1 MRYMKWLFVALC
13 AMFFQQSF
21 VTIGKVLPAILA
33 PAIFDDLLINP
44 SWLGVYVGI
53 IAFVALTVQVGC
65 GSFIIRY
72 GSLRISQISLV
83 STGIGLALATPGF
96 TSLMILSAVAIGAS
110 ASSTPASSHLLGRY
124 SPAQYAPLVFSIK
137 QTAVPLGLLSA
148 GLLGPFLTEE
158 YDWRVALLAVAGAC
172 LVFTLALESF
182 RAKFD
187 KDRDESKKI
196 HLSDF
201 RGTVT
206 LVLSKKPLR
215 SLAFGCFAF
224 VGLQATFV
232 AFFVIYLTDIGYSL
246 IEAGAVFS
254 IATAVAIPGR
264 IFWGWMSSWL
274 VQPRAMLGIL
284 ALLMFVAAGLTSC
297 FDASWSTWQVLLV
310 AVLVSASV
318 FSWHGVTLAE
328 AARLAPSSMRGTVT
342 GGVLS
347 FGQFGGL
354 VLPLFYSLILSLTG
368 SYQLGFLACSLPA
381 LIVGVV
387 LSIDNR
393 KGFWSR
399 RN

>member
-1 MRYMKWLFVALC
+1 
-13 AMFFQQSF
+13 MFFQQSF

-53 IAFVALTVQVGC
+53 IAIVALIVQVGC

-72 GSLRISQISLV
+72 GSLRISQISLL
-83 STGIGLALATPGF
+83 STGIGLALAAPGF
-96 TSLMILSAVAIGAS
+96 ASLMILSAVAIGAS

-148 GLLGPFLTEE
+148 GLLGPFLTEA
-158 YDWRVALLAVAGAC
+158 YDWKVALLAVAGAC
-172 LVFTLALESF
+172 VVFTLTLETL

-187 KDRDESKKI
+187 EDRDERKKI
-196 HLSDF
+196 QLSDF

-224 VGLQATFV
+224 VGLQTTFV
-232 AFFVIYLTDIGYSL
+232 AFFVIYLTDIGYEL

-254 IATAVAIPGR
+254 VATAVAIPGR
-264 IFWGWMSSWL
+264 IFWGWLSSWL

-284 ALLMFVAAGLTSC
+284 ALLMFVAVGLTGR

-347 FGQFGGL
+347 FGQLGGL

-393 KGFWSR
+393 RGFWSR

>member
-1 MRYMKWLFVALC
+1 
-13 AMFFQQSF
+13 MFFQQSF

-44 SWLGVYVGI
+44 SWLGVYVAI

-72 GSLRISQISLV
+72 GSLRISQISLL

-148 GLLGPFLTEE
+148 GLLGPFLTET
-158 YDWRVALLAVAGAC
+158 YDWKVALLTVAGAC
-172 LVFTLALESF
+172 VVFTLTLETL

-187 KDRDESKKI
+187 DDRDESKKI
-196 HLSDF
+196 HLSDLK
-201 RGTVT
+201 GTVT

-224 VGLQATFV
+224 VGLQTTFV

-246 IEAGAVFS
+246 IEAGAIFS
-254 IATAVAIPGR
+254 ISTAVAIPGR
-264 IFWGWMSSWL
+264 IF
-274 VQPRAMLGIL
+274 
-284 ALLMFVAAGLTSC
+284 
-297 FDASWSTWQVLLV
+297 
-310 AVLVSASV
+310 
-318 FSWHGVTLAE
+318 GV
-328 AARLAPSSMRGTVT
+328 G
-342 GGVLS
+342 
-347 FGQFGGL
+347 
-354 VLPLFYSLILSLTG
+354 
-368 SYQLGFLACSLPA
+368 
-381 LIVGVV
+381 
-387 LSIDNR
+387 
-393 KGFWSR
+393 
-399 RN
+399 

>member
-1 MRYMKWLFVALC
+1 
-13 AMFFQQSF
+13 MFFQQSF

-72 GSLRISQISLV
+72 GSLRISQISLL

-148 GLLGPFLTEE
+148 GLLGPFLTEA
-158 YDWRVALLAVAGAC
+158 YNWRVALLAVAGAC

-224 VGLQATFV
+224 VGLQTTFV

-264 IFWGWMSSWL
+264 IFWGWLSSWL

-284 ALLMFVAAGLTSC
+284 ALLMFVAAGLTSR

-310 AVLVSASV
+310 AVLVSTSV

-328 AARLAPSSMRGTVT
+328 AARLAPSTMRGTVT

-354 VLPLFYSLILSLTG
+354 VLPLFFSLILSLTG
-368 SYQLGFLACSLPA
+368 SYQLGFLSCSLPA
-381 LIVGVV
+381 LIVGLV

-393 KGFWSR
+393 KGFWLR
-399 RN
+399 KN

>member
-1 MRYMKWLFVALC
+1 MKWLFVALC

-72 GSLRISQISLV
+72 GSLRISQISLL

-124 SPAQYAPLVFSIK
+124 SPVQYAPLVFSIK

-148 GLLGPFLTEE
+148 GLLGPFLTEA

-172 LVFTLALESF
+172 LVFTIALESF

-201 RGTVT
+201 RGTVN

-264 IFWGWMSSWL
+264 IFWGGMSSWL

>member
-1 MRYMKWLFVALC
+1 MKWLFVALC

-44 SWLGVYVGI
+44 SWLGVYVAI

-72 GSLRISQISLV
+72 GSLRISQISLL

-148 GLLGPFLTEE
+148 GLLGPFLTEA
-158 YDWRVALLAVAGAC
+158 YDWKVALLAVAGAC

-224 VGLQATFV
+224 VGLQTTFV

-264 IFWGWMSSWL
+264 IFWGWISSWL

-368 SYQLGFLACSLPA
+368 SYQLGFLVCSLPA

-393 KGFWSR
+393 RGFWSR

>member
-1 MRYMKWLFVALC
+1 MKWLFVALC

-44 SWLGVYVGI
+44 SWLGVYVAI

-72 GSLRISQISLV
+72 GSLRISQISLL

-148 GLLGPFLTEE
+148 GLLGPFLTEA
-158 YDWRVALLAVAGAC
+158 YDWKVALLAVAGAC

-224 VGLQATFV
+224 VGLQTTFV

-264 IFWGWMSSWL
+264 IFWGWLSSWL

-368 SYQLGFLACSLPA
+368 SYQLGFLVCSLPA

-393 KGFWSR
+393 RGFWSR

>member
-1 MRYMKWLFVALC
+1 MPDMKWLFVALC

-72 GSLRISQISLV
+72 GSLRISQISLL

-96 TSLMILSAVAIGAS
+96 ISLMILSAVAIGAS

-148 GLLGPFLTEE
+148 GLLGPFLTEA

-354 VLPLFYSLILSLTG
+354 VLPLFYSLILSLTA

-381 LIVGVV
+381 LLVGVV
-387 LSIDNR
+387 LSFDNR
-393 KGFWSR
+393 KVFWSR

>member
-1 MRYMKWLFVALC
+1 MKWLFVALC

-53 IAFVALTVQVGC
+53 IAIVALIVQVGC

-72 GSLRISQISLV
+72 GSLRISQISLL

-96 TSLMILSAVAIGAS
+96 TSLMILSAIAIGAS

-148 GLLGPFLTEE
+148 GLLGPFLTEA
-158 YDWRVALLAVAGAC
+158 YDWKVALLAVAGAC
-172 LVFTLALESF
+172 VVFTLSLETF

-201 RGTVT
+201 RGTIN

-224 VGLQATFV
+224 VGLQTTFV
-232 AFFVIYLTDIGYSL
+232 AFFVIYLTEIGYGL

-264 IFWGWMSSWL
+264 IFWGWLSSWL
-274 VQPRAMLGIL
+274 VQPRVMLGIL
-284 ALLMFVAAGLTSC
+284 ALLMFVAAGLTSR

-354 VLPLFYSLILSLTG
+354 VLPLCYSLILSLTG

-393 KGFWSR
+393 RGFWSR

>member
-1 MRYMKWLFVALC
+1 M
-13 AMFFQQSF
+13 
-21 VTIGKVLPAILA
+21 
-33 PAIFDDLLINP
+33 
-44 SWLGVYVGI
+44 
-53 IAFVALTVQVGC
+53 
-65 GSFIIRY
+65 
-72 GSLRISQISLV
+72 
-83 STGIGLALATPGF
+83 
-96 TSLMILSAVAIGAS
+96 
-110 ASSTPASSHLLGRY
+110 
-124 SPAQYAPLVFSIK
+124 
-137 QTAVPLGLLSA
+137 
-148 GLLGPFLTEE
+148 
-158 YDWRVALLAVAGAC
+158 
-172 LVFTLALESF
+172 VFTLSLETF

-224 VGLQATFV
+224 VGLQTTFV
-232 AFFVIYLTDIGYSL
+232 AFFVIYLTEIGYGL

-264 IFWGWMSSWL
+264 IFWGWLSSWL
-274 VQPRAMLGIL
+274 VQPRVMLGIL
-284 ALLMFVAAGLTSC
+284 ALLMFVAAGLTSR
-297 FDASWSTWQVLLV
+297 FDGSWSTWQVLLV

-354 VLPLFYSLILSLTG
+354 VLPLFYSLILSLTA

-387 LSIDNR
+387 LSFNNR
-393 KGFWSR
+393 KVFWSR

>member
-1 MRYMKWLFVALC
+1 MRYMKWLIVALC

-72 GSLRISQISLV
+72 GSLRISQISLL

-196 HLSDF
+196 YLSDF

-393 KGFWSR
+393 RGFWSR

>member
-1 MRYMKWLFVALC
+1 
-13 AMFFQQSF
+13 MFFQQSF

-72 GSLRISQISLV
+72 GSLRISQISLL

-148 GLLGPFLTEE
+148 GLLGPFLTET
-158 YDWRVALLAVAGAC
+158 YDWKVALLTVAGAC
-172 LVFTLALESF
+172 VVFTLTLETL

-187 KDRDESKKI
+187 EDRDERKKI
-196 HLSDF
+196 QLSDF

-215 SLAFGCFAF
+215 SLALGCFAF
-224 VGLQATFV
+224 VGLQTTFV
-232 AFFVIYLTDIGYSL
+232 AFFVIHLTDIGYGL
-246 IEAGAVFS
+246 VEAGAVFS

-264 IFWGWMSSWL
+264 IFWGWLSSWL

-284 ALLMFVAAGLTSC
+284 ALLMFVAAGLTSR

-310 AVLVSASV
+310 AVLVSTSV

-328 AARLAPSSMRGTVT
+328 AARLAPSTMRGTVT

-354 VLPLFYSLILSLTG
+354 VLPLFFSLILSLTG
-368 SYQLGFLACSLPA
+368 SYQLGFLSCSLPA
-381 LIVGVV
+381 LIVGLV

-393 KGFWSR
+393 KGFWLR
-399 RN
+399 KN

>member
-1 MRYMKWLFVALC
+1 MKWLFVALC

-53 IAFVALTVQVGC
+53 IAIVALIVQVGC

-72 GSLRISQISLV
+72 GSLRISQISLL
-83 STGIGLALATPGF
+83 STGIGLALAAPGF
-96 TSLMILSAVAIGAS
+96 ASLMILSAVAIGAS

-148 GLLGPFLTEE
+148 GLLGPFLTEA
-158 YDWRVALLAVAGAC
+158 YDWKVALLAVAGAC
-172 LVFTLALESF
+172 VVFTLSLETF

-201 RGTVT
+201 RGTIT

-224 VGLQATFV
+224 VGLQTTFV
-232 AFFVIYLTDIGYSL
+232 AFFVIYLTDIGYGL

-264 IFWGWMSSWL
+264 IFWGWLSSWL
-274 VQPRAMLGIL
+274 VQPRVMLGIL
-284 ALLMFVAAGLTSC
+284 ALLMFVAAGLTSR

-393 KGFWSR
+393 KGFWLR
-399 RN
+399 KN

>member
-1 MRYMKWLFVALC
+1 
-13 AMFFQQSF
+13 MFFQQSF

-53 IAFVALTVQVGC
+53 IAIVALTVQVGC

-72 GSLRISQISLV
+72 GSLRISQISLL
-83 STGIGLALATPGF
+83 STGIGLTLAAPGF
-96 TSLMILSAVAIGAS
+96 ASLMILSAVAIGAS

-148 GLLGPFLTEE
+148 GLLGPFLTEA

-297 FDASWSTWQVLLV
+297 FDASWPTWQVLLV

-393 KGFWSR
+393 RGFWSR

>member
-1 MRYMKWLFVALC
+1 MPDMKWLFVALC

-72 GSLRISQISLV
+72 GSLRISQISLL
-83 STGIGLALATPGF
+83 STGIGLALATPGI

-137 QTAVPLGLLSA
+137 QTAVPVGLLSA
-148 GLLGPFLTEE
+148 GLLGPFLTEA

-172 LVFTLALESF
+172 LVFTLTLATL

-393 KGFWSR
+393 KGFWLR
-399 RN
+399 KN

>member
-1 MRYMKWLFVALC
+1 VPYMKWLFVALC

-72 GSLRISQISLV
+72 GSLRISQISLL

-148 GLLGPFLTEE
+148 GLLGPFLTEA
-158 YDWRVALLAVAGAC
+158 YDWKVALLAVAGAC
-172 LVFTLALESF
+172 LVFTLTLETL

-187 KDRDESKKI
+187 KDRDKSKKI

-224 VGLQATFV
+224 VGLQTTFV
-232 AFFVIYLTDIGYSL
+232 AFFVIYLTDIDYSL

-264 IFWGWMSSWL
+264 IFWGWLSSWL

-393 KGFWSR
+393 KGFWLR

>member
-1 MRYMKWLFVALC
+1 
-13 AMFFQQSF
+13 MFLQQSF

-53 IAFVALTVQVGC
+53 IAITALTVQAGC

-72 GSLRISQISLV
+72 GSLRISQISLL
-83 STGIGLALATPGF
+83 STGIGLALAAPGL

-124 SPAQYAPLVFSIK
+124 SPAQYAPLVFSVK

-148 GLLGPFLTEE
+148 GFLGPFLTEV
-158 YDWRVALLAVAGAC
+158 YDWKVALLVVAGAC
-172 LVFTLALESF
+172 VVFTLTLEAF
-182 RAKFD
+182 RARFD
-187 KDRDESKKI
+187 NDRDESKKI

-201 RGTVT
+201 RGTLT
-206 LVLSKKPLR
+206 LVLSQKSLR

-224 VGLQATFV
+224 VGLQTTFV

-246 IEAGAVFS
+246 IEAGAIFS
-254 IATAVAIPGR
+254 VATAVAIPGR
-264 IFWGWMSSWL
+264 IFWGWLSSWF

-284 ALLMFVAAGLTSC
+284 ALLMFVSVGLTSL

-354 VLPLFYSLILSLTG
+354 VLPLLYSLILSLTG
-368 SYQLGFLACSLPA
+368 SYQLGFLFCSMPA

-387 LSIDNR
+387 LSMNNHNR
-393 KGFWSR
+393 FD
-399 RN
+399 

>member
-1 MRYMKWLFVALC
+1 
-13 AMFFQQSF
+13 MFFQQSF

-72 GSLRISQISLV
+72 GSLRISQISLL

-172 LVFTLALESF
+172 LVFTIALESF

>member
-1 MRYMKWLFVALC
+1 MRWLLLALC
-13 AMFFQQSF
+13 SMFLQQSF
-21 VTIGKVLPAILA
+21 VTIGKVLPPILA

-53 IAFVALTVQVGC
+53 IAIVALTVQAGC

-72 GSLRISQISLV
+72 GSLRISQISLL
-83 STGIGLALATPGF
+83 STGIGLALAAPGF

-148 GLLGPFLTEE
+148 GLLGPFLTEV
-158 YDWRVALLAVAGAC
+158 YDWKVALLAVAGAC
-172 LVFTLALESF
+172 VVFTLTLETL

-187 KDRDESKKI
+187 DDRDDSKKI
-196 HLSDF
+196 HLSDLK
-201 RGTVT
+201 GTVT

-224 VGLQATFV
+224 VGLQTTFV
-232 AFFVIYLTDIGYSL
+232 AYFVIYLTDLGHSL
-246 IEAGAVFS
+246 IEAGSVFS

-264 IFWGWMSSWL
+264 IFWGWLSSWF

-284 ALLMFVAAGLTSC
+284 ALLMFVAVGLTSR
-297 FDASWSTWQVLLV
+297 FDASWSHWQVLLV

-354 VLPLFYSLILSLTG
+354 VLPLLYSLILSLTG
-368 SYQLGFLACSLPA
+368 SYQLGFLACALPA
-381 LIVGVV
+381 LIVGAV
-387 LSIDNR
+387 LLTDNLRWFWLR
-393 KGFWSR
+393 KD
-399 RN
+399 

>member
-53 IAFVALTVQVGC
+53 IAIVALTVQVGC

-72 GSLRISQISLV
+72 GSLRISQISLL

-110 ASSTPASSHLLGRY
+110 ASSTPASSHLLGHY

-148 GLLGPFLTEE
+148 GLLGPFLTEA
-158 YDWRVALLAVAGAC
+158 YDWKVALLAVAGAC
-172 LVFTLALESF
+172 LVFTLTLETL

-224 VGLQATFV
+224 VGLQTTFV
-232 AFFVIYLTDIGYSL
+232 AFFVIYLTDIGYGL
-246 IEAGAVFS
+246 IEAGAIFS
-254 IATAVAIPGR
+254 VATAVAIPGR
-264 IFWGWMSSWL
+264 IFWGWLSSWF

-284 ALLMFVAAGLTSC
+284 ALLMFVSVGLTSL

-354 VLPLFYSLILSLTG
+354 VLPLLYSLILSLTG
-368 SYQLGFLACSLPA
+368 SYQLGFLFCSMPA

-387 LSIDNR
+387 LSMNNHNR
-393 KGFWSR
+393 FD
-399 RN
+399 

>member
-1 MRYMKWLFVALC
+1 MKWLLLALC

-33 PAIFDDLLINP
+33 PAILDDLLISP

-53 IAFVALTVQVGC
+53 IAIVALIVQVGC

-72 GSLRISQISLV
+72 GSLRISQISLL
-83 STGIGLALATPGF
+83 STGIGLALASPGF

-148 GLLGPFLTEE
+148 GLLGPFLTEV
-158 YDWRVALLAVAGAC
+158 YDWKVALLAVAGAC
-172 LVFTLALESF
+172 VVFTFTLETL
-182 RAKFD
+182 RATF
-187 KDRDESKKI
+187 DRDRDVSKKI
-196 HLSDF
+196 QLSDL

-224 VGLQATFV
+224 VGLQTTFV
-232 AFFVIYLTDIGYSL
+232 AFFVIYLTDIGYDL
-246 IEAGAVFS
+246 IEVGAVFS
-254 IATAVAIPGR
+254 VATAVAIPGR
-264 IFWGWMSSWL
+264 IFWGWLSSWL

-284 ALLMFVAAGLTSC
+284 ALLMFVAVALTSR
-297 FDASWSTWQVLLV
+297 FNASWSTWQVVLV

-354 VLPLFYSLILSLTG
+354 VLPLFFSLILSLTG

-381 LIVGVV
+381 LIVGVI

-393 KGFWSR
+393 KGLWLKK
-399 RN
+399 N

>member
-1 MRYMKWLFVALC
+1 
-13 AMFFQQSF
+13 MFFQQSF

-44 SWLGVYVGI
+44 SWLGVYVGT
-53 IAFVALTVQVGC
+53 IAIVALIVQVGC

-72 GSLRISQISLV
+72 GSLRISQISLL
-83 STGIGLALATPGF
+83 STGIGLALAAPGF

-124 SPAQYAPLVFSIK
+124 SPAQYAPLIFSIK

-148 GLLGPFLTEE
+148 GLLGPFLTEA
-158 YDWRVALLAVAGAC
+158 YDWKVALLAVAGAC
-172 LVFTLALESF
+172 VVFTLSLETF

-201 RGTVT
+201 RGTIN

-224 VGLQATFV
+224 VGLQTTFV
-232 AFFVIYLTDIGYSL
+232 AFFVIYLTEIGYGL

-264 IFWGWMSSWL
+264 IFWGWLSSWL
-274 VQPRAMLGIL
+274 VQPRVMLGIL
-284 ALLMFVAAGLTSC
+284 ALLMFVAAGLTSR

-354 VLPLFYSLILSLTG
+354 VLPLCYSLILSLTG

>member
-1 MRYMKWLFVALC
+1 
-13 AMFFQQSF
+13 MFFQQSF

-44 SWLGVYVGI
+44 SWLGVYVAI

-72 GSLRISQISLV
+72 GSLRISQISLL

-148 GLLGPFLTEE
+148 GLLGPFLTEA

-201 RGTVT
+201 RGTLT

-264 IFWGWMSSWL
+264 IFWGWLSSWL

-393 KGFWSR
+393 RGFWSR

>member
-1 MRYMKWLFVALC
+1 
-13 AMFFQQSF
+13 
-21 VTIGKVLPAILA
+21 
-33 PAIFDDLLINP
+33 
-44 SWLGVYVGI
+44 LGVYVGI
-53 IAFVALTVQVGC
+53 IAIVALTVQVGC

-72 GSLRISQISLV
+72 GSLRISQISLL
-83 STGIGLALATPGF
+83 STGIGLTLAAPGF
-96 TSLMILSAVAIGAS
+96 ASLMILSAVAIGAS

-148 GLLGPFLTEE
+148 GLLGPFLTET
-158 YDWRVALLAVAGAC
+158 YDWKVALLTVAGAC
-172 LVFTLALESF
+172 VVFTLTLETL

-187 KDRDESKKI
+187 EDRDERKKI
-196 HLSDF
+196 QLSDF

-215 SLAFGCFAF
+215 SLALGCFAF
-224 VGLQATFV
+224 VGLQTTFV
-232 AFFVIYLTDIGYSL
+232 AFFVIHLTDIGYGL
-246 IEAGAVFS
+246 VEAGAVFS

-264 IFWGWMSSWL
+264 IFWGWLSSWL

-284 ALLMFVAAGLTSC
+284 ALLMFVAAGLTSR

-310 AVLVSASV
+310 AVLVSTSV

-328 AARLAPSSMRGTVT
+328 AARLAPSTMRGTVT

-354 VLPLFYSLILSLTG
+354 VLPLFFSLILSLTG
-368 SYQLGFLACSLPA
+368 SYQLGFLSCSLPA
-381 LIVGVV
+381 LIVGLV

-393 KGFWSR
+393 KGFWLR
-399 RN
+399 KN

>member
-1 MRYMKWLFVALC
+1 MKWLFVALC

-44 SWLGVYVGI
+44 SWLGVYVAI

-72 GSLRISQISLV
+72 GSLRISQISLL

-148 GLLGPFLTEE
+148 GLLGPFLTEA
-158 YDWRVALLAVAGAC
+158 YDWKVALLAVAGAC
-172 LVFTLALESF
+172 LVFTLTLETL

-187 KDRDESKKI
+187 KDRDKSKKI

-224 VGLQATFV
+224 VGLQTTFV
-232 AFFVIYLTDIGYSL
+232 AFFVIYLTDIDYSL

-264 IFWGWMSSWL
+264 IFWGWLSSWL

-393 KGFWSR
+393 KGFWLR

>member
-1 MRYMKWLFVALC
+1 MKWLFVALC

-72 GSLRISQISLV
+72 GSLRISQISLL